1 MTRES
6 EMNAAGTIK
15 NEWNEV
21 EGNNECREKNET
33 CNQRSLRL
41 DLELEIYFLFLN
53 PKKMSL
59 N

>member
-21 EGNNECREKNET
+21 EGNDERRENNET
-33 CNQRSLRL
+33 CDQHSLRL
-41 DLELEIYFLFLN
+41 NLELEIYFLFLN
-53 PKKMSL
+53 PKK
-59 N
+59 